1 MWKLKSTKAFLSS
14 LLLCLF
20 CAFPVFS
27 VEDTSDLQ
35 EFQKIAQEL
44 SSSSQVSQSNLKVS
58 NQNLTQEYNNVT
70 NSKDSSTNL
79 DLSSMNPFE
88 LLDLLELNLNKADLR
103 LKEATRYS
111 MSLEQDLLNTRI
123 ELDNSKKTLLSLKQA
138 LISNKEDTSNV
149 ISELGILYEKTKDLN
164 EKVDQLTKVKKRI
177 RTTSY
182 IELGVGVPCLVLG
195 VLPIW
200 TDQQKN
206 IQNLFLGIGATATAS
221 GLVTFS
227 FTLNF

>member
-1 MWKLKSTKAFLSS
+1 MWKLKSTKAFLSN
-14 LLLCLF
+14 LLLLLF
-20 CAFPVFS
+20 CVFPVFS

-44 SSSSQVSQSNLKVS
+44 SNSSQVSQSNLNVS
-58 NQNLTQEYNNVT
+58 NQNLTQEYNNV
-70 NSKDSSTNL
+70 NNFKDSSTNL

-88 LLDLLELNLNKADLR
+88 LLDLLEQNLNKADLR

-111 MSLEQDLLNTRI
+111 MSLEQDLLNTRL

-138 LISNKEDTSNV
+138 LISNKEDTSTV
-149 ISELGILYEKTKDLN
+149 ISELGLLYEKTKDLN
-164 EKVDQLTKVKKRI
+164 EKVEQLTKVKKRI
-177 RTTSY
+177 KVTSY

-206 IQNLFLGIGATATAS
+206 IQNLLLGIGATATAS

>member
-20 CAFPVFS
+20 CVFPVFS

-58 NQNLTQEYNNVT
+58 NQNLTQEYNSVT

-138 LISNKEDTSNV
+138 LTSNKEDTSNV

-182 IELGVGVPCLVLG
+182 IELGIGVPCLVLG

>member
-1 MWKLKSTKAFLSS
+1 MWKLKSTKAFLLS

-20 CAFPVFS
+20 CVFPVFS

-149 ISELGILYEKTKDLN
+149 ISELGILYEKTKGAGKDNYTKFNKEMHDLYPSVMDGRLSMYFSILGF
-164 EKVDQLTKVKKRI
+164 ETMIKDEIKRVA
-177 RTTSY
+177 SHS
-182 IELGVGVPCLVLG
+182 CS
-195 VLPIW
+195 
-200 TDQQKN
+200 N
-206 IQNLFLGIGATATAS
+206 GIMAIAFP
-221 GLVTFS
+221 LMRIMW
-227 FTLNF
+227 L

>member
-20 CAFPVFS
+20 CVFPVFS

-58 NQNLTQEYNNVT
+58 SQNLTQEYNNVT

-182 IELGVGVPCLVLG
+182 IELGIGVPCLVLG